1 LNNELVISSSPNG
14 DRIALIQEK
23 RLIEYHFEEKGTKFN
38 VGDIYLGSVKKL
50 SEGLNA
56 AFVDIGHEKDAFLH
70 YLDLGPQVKTLNKF
84 TASLLTQ
91 KNASYRMGS
100 YKAEADIDKLGK
112 ITQVLTKNQQILVQV
127 SKEPIS
133 SKGPRLACELSLAGR
148 YLVLCPFSQS
158 GVNVSRK
165 ISDRDERNRL
175 SKIVSAVKPEH
186 CSIIVRT
193 VAAGKTSEELL
204 KDLDNLVKKWEDG
217 IKVLRNAKPRDIVI
231 GEMNRAS
238 SILRDLLN
246 ASFDSITCDSEEM
259 FYDIKNYIHEIAPEK
274 EKIVKLHAGKQ
285 KLFEQTGIEKQ
296 LKTLFGKTVSL
307 PSGGY
312 LVIEHTEALHVIDVN
327 SGSSATH
334 NAMEDQE
341 STALKVNLEAIREI
355 ARQLRLRDL
364 GGIICIDFIDQR
376 KIDNKK
382 RVYDEMRKE
391 LAGERAKHTVL
402 PLSKFGV
409 MQITRQRVRPDIA
422 VVTTES
428 CPTCG
433 GTGTISASIS
443 VSDIV
448 EQNLDY
454 VLRKQNEK
462 KISVHL
468 HPYLYAYFTKGIMS
482 KQMSWFLKYGKWISI
497 QKDSSLGVVDFKLIN
512 QNGDEIALL

>member
-38 VGDIYLGSVKKL
+38 VGDIYLGTVKKL

-84 TASLLTQ
+84 TNALISQ
-91 KNASYRMGS
+91 KNASYKMGS

-112 ITQVLTKNQQILVQV
+112 ITEVLTKNQQILVQV

-133 SKGPRLACELSLAGR
+133 TKGPRLACELSLAGR
-148 YLVLCPFSQS
+148 YLVLCPFSHS

-165 ISDRDERNRL
+165 ISDREERNRL
-175 SKIVSAVKPEH
+175 AKIVSAVKPDQ

-193 VAAGKTSEELL
+193 VAAGKSSEELL

-217 IKVLRNAKPRDIVI
+217 IKVLRNAKPRDIII

-246 ASFDSITCDSEEM
+246 ESFDSITCDSEEM

-376 KIDNKK
+376 KIENKK

-422 VVTTES
+422 VVTTET

-443 VSDIV
+443 VADTI

-462 KISVHL
+462 KITIQL
-468 HPYLYAYFTKGIMS
+468 HPYLFSYFTKGIIS
-482 KQMSWFLKYGKWISI
+482 KQVRWWFKYGKWISLS
-497 QKDSSLGVVDFKLIN
+497 QDSSLGVVDFKMIN